1 MLDRAATTLIKP
13 LIDRLARALLRTRLS
28 ANQITLIGFSIGMVA
43 AILIANNLYK
53 TAAVAIFLS
62 RLCDALDGAVARLS
76 VPTDSGGFLD
86 IALDFLFYASIPLA
100 FAVANPVQNALPAA
114 VLFELEY
121 GLLRST
127 RPEAQQKG
135 MDAAMAAYRVLPLD
149 ARSVRAAARVKYTLE
164 VAGTHIG
171 HGDQLIAGIALA
183 NDLTLITRN
192 TREFSRVAE
201 LRVENWFDTP
211 PGAPAP

>member
-1 MLDRAATTLIKP
+1 MYLLDTNTLIYLFK
-13 LIDRLARALLRTRLS
+13 
-28 ANQITLIGFSIGMVA
+28 QQGFIA
-43 AILIANNLYK
+43 AHLQQLQ
-53 TAAVAIFLS
+53 
-62 RLCDALDGAVARLS
+62 
-76 VPTDSGGFLD
+76 
-86 IALDFLFYASIPLA
+86 ASQ
-100 FAVANPVQNALPAA
+100 VALPAV

-127 RPEAQQKG
+127 RPEAQKKG
-135 MDAAMAAYRVLPLD
+135 MDAAIAAYRVLPLD
-149 ARSVRAAARVKYTLE
+149 AKSAKAAARVKYTLE
-164 VAGTHIG
+164 VAGTPIG

-211 PGAPAP
+211 PGAPAS